1 MRNSSFSLL
10 LLIAIAYCGASCQS
24 ESKKT
29 REVVYVKKENIVKGD
44 IQVSGMT
51 CVGCEVTIEE
61 KLLHVKGVVSV
72 KADYNLELVVVDFD
86 STKTDIDKISQFL
99 GTTDY
104 KPK

>member
-1 MRNSSFSLL
+1 MRNSSSSLF
-10 LLIAIAYCGASCQS
+10 LLIAIAYCVTSCQS
-24 ESKKT
+24 TSEKT
-29 REVVYVKKENIVKGD
+29 REVVYIKKENIVNRD

-61 KLLHVKGVVSV
+61 KLLHIKGVVSV

-86 STKTDIDKISQFL
+86 STKTDMDEISQFL
-99 GTTDY
+99 ETTDY